1 MTGVATTPVAAPL
14 LNCLSAMSPIS
25 RLDRGFSVLELMMVV
40 AVAGT
45 LAVVAVPLM
54 TDLTENSKLSAA
66 TREVEREL
74 QSARLKSV
82 STNRALRVRFNC
94 PADGYFRTVEVLG
107 TSEDTSTAR
116 CQTSA
121 YPYPAADTNLITAPN
136 YDGPLRIL
144 PHDATVSGP
153 TFEFR
158 PDGTVYQVMAG
169 TPEVISS
176 YATVTVTRKDKTKA
190 MTINGTGRIQLQ

>member
-1 MTGVATTPVAAPL
+1 MPSLAAPL
-14 LNCLSAMSPIS
+14 LNCLSTMFQIS

-82 STNRALRVRFNC
+82 STNRSLRVRLNC
-94 PADGYFRTVEVLG
+94 PSVGYFRTVEVLG
-107 TSEDTSTAR
+107 TSDDSSTAR
-116 CQTSA
+116 CQLSGF
-121 YPYPAADTNLITAPN
+121 PYPAPDTNLMTRPN
-136 YDGPLRIL
+136 YDGPLQML
-144 PHDATVSGP
+144 PHGATMTGD
-153 TFEFR
+153 TLEFR
-158 PDGTVYQVMAG
+158 PDGTVYLVMAG
-169 TPEVISS
+169 APQAISS
-176 YATVTVTRKDKTKA
+176 EATVAVTRNYKTKTV
-190 MTINGTGRIQLQ
+190 TINGAGRIRLQ